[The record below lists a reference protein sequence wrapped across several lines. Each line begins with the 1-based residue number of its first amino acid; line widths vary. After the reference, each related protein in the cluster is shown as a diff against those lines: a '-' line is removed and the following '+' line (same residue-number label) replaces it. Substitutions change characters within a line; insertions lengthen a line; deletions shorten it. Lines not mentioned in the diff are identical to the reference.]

1 MRNQRSEQLGLPLLA
16 RRGLIGPGG
25 ACLLCPGN
33 SDLDLFRYGKGIINL
48 DLCMPEQ
55 ELHRSQITGY
65 AGRSGSPFPFSHG

>member
-1 MRNQRSEQLGLPLLA
+1 MGYRRQGLA
-16 RRGLIGPGG
+16 SFA
-25 ACLLCPGN
+25 ACLLCPGY
-33 SDLDLFRYGKGIINL
+33 SDINLFRYGKGIINL